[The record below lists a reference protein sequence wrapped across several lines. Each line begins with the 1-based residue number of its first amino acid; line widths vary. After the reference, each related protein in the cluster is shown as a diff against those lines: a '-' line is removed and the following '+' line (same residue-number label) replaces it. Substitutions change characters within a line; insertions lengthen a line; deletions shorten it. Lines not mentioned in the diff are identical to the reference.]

1 MNRLETKFLGVDFKN
16 PIVTSSG
23 CFGFGLEYRD
33 YFDPNVLGGIVVK
46 GLTMEPRDGNYGTRI
61 AETPGG
67 MLNCVGLENP
77 GIDYFET
84 HILKD
89 MKEAGITTN
98 IIANIN
104 GKTVEEYIEIA
115 KRVEQIKEVDIIE
128 LNISC
133 PNVKDGGMAFGA
145 NPEVA
150 GRVTR
155 EVRKVTTKPLVVKLS
170 PNVTD
175 IAYIAKVVEENG
187 ADAVSLIN
195 TLLGM
200 VIDLKTKKPLLRNTF
215 GGFSGPAVKPVALRM
230 VYQVYKAVNIPIV
243 GMGGISSTEDALEFI
258 MAGASMVSLG
268 TGIFF
273 NPVLPVEVAE
283 GLQKYCEE
291 NNIENINELV
301 GIAHR

>member
-1 MNRLETKFLGVDFKN
+1 MNRLQTKFLGVDFKN

-115 KRVEQIKEVDIIE
+115 KRVEKIKEVDIIE

-155 EVRKVTTKPLVVKLS
+155 EVRKVTTKSLVVKLS

-200 VIDLKTKKPLLRNTF
+200 AIDLKTKKPLLGNTF

>member
-200 VIDLKTKKPLLRNTF
+200 VIDLKTKKPLLGNTF

-273 NPVLPVEVAE
+273 NPVLPVEEAE
-283 GLQKYCEE
+283 RLQKCCEE

>member
-1 MNRLETKFLGVDFKN
+1 MNRLQSKFLGVDFKN

-98 IIANIN
+98 IIANNN

-115 KRVEQIKEVDIIE
+115 KRVEKIKEVDIIE

-200 VIDLKTKKPLLRNTF
+200 AIDLKTKKPLLGNTF
-215 GGFSGPAVKPVALRM
+215 GGFSGPAVKPIALRM

>member
-1 MNRLETKFLGVDFKN
+1 MNRLQTKFLGVDFKN

-46 GLTMEPRDGNYGTRI
+46 GLTMEPRDGNYGTRV

-115 KRVEQIKEVDIIE
+115 KRVEKIKEVDIIE

-200 VIDLKTKKPLLRNTF
+200 AIDLKTKNPLLGNTF